1 MNCKEKLLTLLDF
14 SMPGMEEAGRLSLAG
29 DIDGAVSQVVRHFR
43 ERTAVHYLFE
53 ASEAECLK
61 EDDGILEEA
70 EAVMRHEIFG
80 HAFNGPIDWRFNPT
94 AETSRDNEWSWSL
107 FRTIYWQPLARAY
120 ALTKDDRYVREI
132 AEEMKSFYEAWP
144 AQPFIDSEDEKPQ
157 KTPFPGHAWRTIE
170 TGIRIY
176 TTWLPCFEIIRASSA
191 FDDES
196 WTIFLCS
203 IHDHGTFLERHYSNH
218 RHSSNWLSMEASS
231 LLQLGIMFPEM
242 SDSSKWTHA
251 GYQRIMHEIAYCF
264 DNDGVHMEHT
274 PIYHLVASIAFL
286 QAVRMCELN
295 GIPVAPYAMP
305 LLERSAEYLLRIVK
319 PDFSTPMIGDADRN
333 SLLDRKSDTSVYEG
347 MNLSFFP
354 DDLNEL
360 RGYFKLMARLTGRRD
375 FLYVATGGAEGV
387 APAFLDYPMQESG
400 LYVSRTGWTPSDSY
414 VHVHGVQ
421 LERGEKSTHSHNDNG
436 HVELMIHGEDVLIDC
451 GRYIYNSSCWKDWR
465 HYFTCALTHNTLYV
479 DDHLMG
485 AVPGV
490 DRVRGVR
497 TILHAFSRTDDYHLI
512 DVSHNGYAFMD
523 DPIFHRRK
531 VVFLPSVEAAV
542 VVDHVTGLG
551 DSDHDLRLIWNFA
564 GKDVV
569 LVDDQVADFTTA
581 QGTTFRMTSVATSET
596 SDSILYEAGGDTSGT
611 DGFQSEWRSVLY
623 CGSEDPIAGWV
634 SYGYPIREPIGQ
646 VQRCLQGRAPF
657 TSVAVIGRK
666 ELPVRISLDG
676 EQAMVTVGQKR
687 ISAGHDAVEVV

>member
-14 SMPGMEEAGRLSLAG
+14 STPGLEEAGRLSLAG
-29 DIDGAVSQVVRHFR
+29 DVDGAVVQVVRHFR
-43 ERTAVHYLFE
+43 GRRTPRYLFE
-53 ASEAECLK
+53 ASDAGRLQ
-61 EDDGILEEA
+61 DGKIIEEA

-132 AEEMKSFYEAWP
+132 ADELKSFYEAWP

-176 TTWLPCFEIIRASSA
+176 TTWLPCFEIIRDSVA
-191 FDDES
+191 FDEES
-196 WTIFLCS
+196 WAVFLCS
-203 IHDHGTFLERHYSNH
+203 IHDHGTFLKRHYSNH
-218 RHSSNWLSMEASS
+218 SHSSNWLSMEASS
-231 LLQLGIMFPEM
+231 LLQQGIMFPEM
-242 SDSSKWTHA
+242 TDSSGWTHA

-286 QAVRMCELN
+286 QAVRLCQLN
-295 GIPVAPYAMP
+295 GIPVAPYAMT
-305 LLERSAEYLLRIVK
+305 LLERSAEYLMRIVK

-360 RGYFKLMARLTGRRD
+360 RAYFKLMSRLTGRKD
-375 FLYVATGGAEGV
+375 FLYVATGGTEGEP
-387 APAFLDYPMQESG
+387 PAQRDFPMQETG
-400 LYVSRTGWTPSDSY
+400 LYVSRTGWTRTDSY
-414 VHVHGVQ
+414 MHVHGVQ

-436 HVELMIHGEDVLIDC
+436 HVELMLHGEDILIDC

-465 HYFTCALTHNTLYV
+465 HYFTYALAHNTLYV

-485 AVPGV
+485 SVPGI

-497 TILHAFSRTDDYHLI
+497 TVLHAFRRTDSYQLI

-523 DPIFHRRK
+523 DPVFHRRK
-531 VVFLPSVEAAV
+531 LVFLPAVEAAV
-542 VVDHVTGLG
+542 VVDYVTGLG
-551 DSDHDLRLIWNFA
+551 GEDHDLRLVWNFA
-564 GKDVV
+564 GEKV
-569 LVDDQVADFTTA
+569 LLLNDQVADFTTPL
-581 QGTTFRMTSVATSET
+581 GTAFRMTSVATSADSGSIRYAVDGAQTEPAGFRSPWT
-596 SDSILYEAGGDTSGT
+596 ST
-611 DGFQSEWRSVLY
+611 LY
-623 CGSEDPIAGWV
+623 CGSEAPIAGWV
-634 SYGYPIREPIGQ
+634 SYGYPVRKPTGQ
-646 VQRCLQGRAPF
+646 VQRCLCGRVPA
-657 TSVAVIGRK
+657 TSVTVIGRRQ
-666 ELPVRISLDG
+666 LPVHISIEGDRAAVEIGGMRLSVED
-676 EQAMVTVGQKR
+676 EE
-687 ISAGHDAVEVV
+687 VEVV